1 VGDVK
6 TAGLTAAPEAVI
18 YFPYRQVGAMSNA
31 VDVIL
36 RSGLGPVTLAPGLRK
51 AAARLDPQQPIG
63 EMSTMDHRLTESA
76 SRPRLAAVLLGSF
89 AALGLILAT
98 VGLYGVMS
106 FLVRWRFREIGI
118 RLALGARPS
127 DVVRMILTHSFK
139 VILGGVVVGACCSLW
154 LNRLIQ
160 TLLYGVSS
168 ADPLTFVV
176 ATGFLC
182 LVGLSASYLPAYEA
196 SGIDP
201 VTTLRSE

>member
-1 VGDVK
+1 L
-6 TAGLTAAPEAVI
+6 AAAPEAVI
-18 YFPYRQVGAMSNA
+18 YFPYRQTGLMSDA
-31 VDVIL
+31 VDVVL
-36 RSGLGPVTLAPGLRK
+36 RSGLEPLAIAPGLRK
-51 AAARLDPQQPIG
+51 TVARLDSQQPIA
-63 EMSTMDHRLTESA
+63 EMSTMDRRLTESA
-76 SRPRLAAVLLGSF
+76 SKPRLAAVLLGSF

-118 RLALGARPS
+118 RLAIGARPN
-127 DVVRMILTHSFK
+127 DVTRMILAHSLK
-139 VILGGVVVGACCSLW
+139 VILGGVVVGLCCSLS

-160 TLLYGVSS
+160 NLLYGVSA
-168 ADPLTFVV
+168 ADPLTFAL

-182 LVGLSASYLPAYEA
+182 LVGLGASYLPAHEA